1 MGFVSCDMQAPYDDD
16 SLIIEAEV
24 DRAGD
29 VEEVDEENNV
39 KTEIIPIGD
48 AIDEDSKSDSGIGID
63 VGRNGIYIGSAL
75 LLIIIIVIFVAVA
88 PPKIK
93 KLE

>member
-1 MGFVSCDMQAPYDDD
+1 MTCKAPYDDD

-63 VGRNGIYIGSAL
+63 VGQNGIYIGSAL
-75 LLIIIIVIFVAVA
+75 LFHHYRNFVAVA

>member
-63 VGRNGIYIGSAL
+63 VGQNGIYIGSAL